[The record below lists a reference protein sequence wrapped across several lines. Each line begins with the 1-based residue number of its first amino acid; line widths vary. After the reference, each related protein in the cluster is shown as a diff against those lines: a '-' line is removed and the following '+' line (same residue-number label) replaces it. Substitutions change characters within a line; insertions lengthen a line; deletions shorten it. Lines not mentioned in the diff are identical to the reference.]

1 MDISESLNWPI
12 HDEGWIEKILLIGLI
27 GLIPIVG
34 AINLY
39 GWMLSILDNLRAG
52 HRNLPP
58 AGFYL
63 ERGLNLFVVRL
74 LYSIAVY
81 LVIGL
86 VAGSIL
92 LSLALQGRLGLAAV
106 VVTIVIAYPLALM
119 CGILLGAI
127 DPLIAVATERGGVGG
142 GLNPTRVVRLFN
154 AHPVAARYAALGGLA
169 GYFIMV
175 AGSIL
180 SIVGLVFT
188 LPFGEAVIAGAIYN
202 FEQSTS
208 GLQKTE

>member
-1 MDISESLNWPI
+1 VDIRESLNWPLR
-12 HDEGWIEKILLIGLI
+12 DEGWIEKILIIGLI
-27 GLIPIVG
+27 ALIPIVG
-34 AINLY
+34 TINLY

-52 HRNLPP
+52 HRRLPP

-63 ERGLNLFVVRL
+63 DRGTNLFVVRL
-74 LYSIAVY
+74 LYGVAIY
-81 LVIGL
+81 LVLGL

-92 LSLALQGRLGLAAV
+92 VSLALQHRLGLAAV

-119 CGILLGAI
+119 LGTLLGAV
-127 DPLIAVATERGGVGG
+127 DPLIAVATERGGIAG
-142 GLNPTRVVRLFN
+142 GLNPMRVLRLFN
-154 AHPVAARYAALGGLA
+154 EHPAAARYAALGGVA

-188 LPFGEAVIAGAIYN
+188 LPFGEVVIAGAIYN
-202 FEQSTS
+202 FEQATS
-208 GLQKTE
+208 GPTNAA